1 MADINLRVV
10 DIYHG
15 DTVTSFQ
22 QAADSGIWGIIH
34 KATTGQ
40 TGKDSAYPKRRK
52 PALDAGELDLDGL
65 SAFDVPAFLR
75 REG

>member
-10 DIYHG
+10 DLYHN

-34 KATTGQ
+34 KA
-40 TGKDSAYPKRRK
+40 RF
-52 PALDAGELDLDGL
+52 
-65 SAFDVPAFLR
+65 AF
-75 REG
+75 